1 MNNWLNITDIFKWFP
16 LEINSFAQTY
26 SYEYSG
32 ASYTKYKYLS
42 FDGPETYIELHTAKN
57 ASHLGYAIVTKKLAQ
72 NNPLIKNAY
81 VNIELDLPFSLTP
94 EQFFPFVDQQLT
106 NLSESV

>member
-26 SYEYSG
+26 GYEYSG
-32 ASYTKYKYLS
+32 ASYTKYKY
-42 FDGPETYIELHTAKN
+42 
-57 ASHLGYAIVTKKLAQ
+57 YAIVTKKLAQ

-106 NLSESV
+106 NLLESV